1 MIVPEN
7 KLCPMGFNNTLFN
20 RNACPCLGEMCMWF
34 DKDNGVC
41 LGARPMAD
49 VPVVEPVT
57 VTTTTATTKTR
68 ATSRK
73 KDATTAQ

>member
-20 RNACPCLGEMCMWF
+20 RNACPCLGELCMWF
-34 DKDNGVC
+34 DKDNGAC
-41 LGARPMAD
+41 LGARPAAD
-49 VPVVEPVT
+49 VRVEPIT

>member
-7 KLCPMGFNNTLFN
+7 KLCPMSFGDNAYN
-20 RNACPCLGEMCMWF
+20 RGACLCLGEMCMWF
-34 DKDNGVC
+34 DKDNSAC
-41 LGARPMAD
+41 LGVRIVRD
-49 VPVVEPVT
+49 VNVTEPVK
-57 VTTTTATTKTR
+57 VTTTAVTTKTR

>member
-41 LGARPMAD
+41 LGAHPA
-49 VPVVEPVT
+49 VAAPTVEPVA
-57 VTTTTATTKTR
+57 VEAVATKTR
-68 ATSRK
+68 TASRK
-73 KDATTAQ
+73 KDAATAQ